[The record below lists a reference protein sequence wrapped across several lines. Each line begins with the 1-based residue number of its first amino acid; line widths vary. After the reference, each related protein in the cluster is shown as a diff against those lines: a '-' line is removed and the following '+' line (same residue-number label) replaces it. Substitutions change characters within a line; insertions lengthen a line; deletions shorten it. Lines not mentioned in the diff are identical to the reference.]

1 MPVQLL
7 DVETGLRGAV
17 PVGGGPPVALGPP
30 QVGRRSPRAGRPA
43 ASAGAVTRGSSW
55 ASCGREETG
64 LRHPAFTG
72 RVPANWFSASSTA
85 DKKSYKEA
93 KTMGLGIW
101 KSRSTLLLLF
111 QACGVS
117 VCADT
122 RKQETK
128 TCKRVADSLTT
139 FDLAQESATRLLP
152 DTF

>member
-1 MPVQLL
+1 M
-7 DVETGLRGAV
+7 
-17 PVGGGPPVALGPP
+17 ALGPP
-30 QVGRRSPRAGRPA
+30 QVGRRRPRAGRPA
-43 ASAGAVTRGSSW
+43 ASAGAVTRGSRW

-72 RVPANWFSASSTA
+72 CEPANWFSASSTA

-93 KTMGLGIW
+93 ETMGLGVW
-101 KSRSTLLLLF
+101 KSRNTLLLLF

-122 RKQETK
+122 CKQETK
-128 TCKRVADSLTT
+128 TCKAAVDSLTT